1 MKDDAENVA
10 RTFEEALARSES
22 EGERYVLTL
31 FVTGLT
37 PRSTAACAALRAL
50 CDQHL
55 RGRYDLQVVDVY
67 QHPHLAREEQI
78 IALPTL
84 VKKLPAPL
92 RRLIGNLANEERV
105 LAGLGLRRSS

>member
-1 MKDDAENVA
+1 MSDDADVTKA
-10 RTFEEALARSES
+10 FEEALASSES

-55 RGRYDLQVVDVY
+55 SGRYELQVVDVY
-67 QHPHLAREEQI
+67 QQPHLAREEQI
-78 IALPTL
+78 IAMPTL

-92 RRLIGNLANEERV
+92 RRLIGDLANEERV

>member
-1 MKDDAENVA
+1 VSDDAPDAV
-10 RTFEEALARSES
+10 RTFEEALDAAES
-22 EGERYVLTL
+22 QRYVLTL

-50 CDQHL
+50 CDEHL
-55 RGRYDLQVVDVY
+55 RGRYELQVVDVY
-67 QHPHLAREEQI
+67 QQPHLAREEQI

-105 LAGLGLRRSS
+105 LTGLGLRRSS